1 MSVQW
6 IIKSFI
12 AIVALSAAMGTAVDA
27 LGQEPK
33 PTDSTQ
39 STQFSGTS
47 VVHTK
52 AVIFGIDVERNSI
65 TLLQD
70 SGDPV
75 DVQVDRSVGDVST
88 LKTGDEVSITY
99 RRALLIRAG
108 KSPSNGIRERID
120 SGFSTA
126 QSVASSLSMHR
137 VQALVTVEQ
146 IDRAKHQL
154 TLRGATDT
162 VTLEA
167 SSDGLLNGLKVGDSV
182 RVDFAEAT
190 AIQISHGG
198 VPIR

>member
-1 MSVQW
+1 
-6 IIKSFI
+6 
-12 AIVALSAAMGTAVDA
+12 
-27 LGQEPK
+27 
-33 PTDSTQ
+33 
-39 STQFSGTS
+39 

-190 AIQISHGG
+190 AIQISHDG

>member
-6 IIKSFI
+6 IFKSFI
-12 AIVALSAAMGTAVDA
+12 AIAALSAAMGTAVDA
-27 LGQEPK
+27 LGQEPA

-39 STQFSGTS
+39 SRQFSGTS

-70 SGDPV
+70 SGGPV

-108 KSPSNGIRERID
+108 KGSSNGIRERID

-137 VQALVTVEQ
+137 VQAVATVEQ

-167 SSDGLLNGLKVGDSV
+167 SSEGLLNGLNVGDSV
-182 RVDFAEAT
+182 RVDFVEAT
-190 AIQISHGG
+190 AIQISHDG